1 MSRELRQRFGG
12 RVRELR
18 EERGISL
25 RQFAMQINADK
36 TFISGV
42 ERGERSATLDTIEKI
57 AKGLG
62 VSISELFYGL

>member
-1 MSRELRQRFGG
+1 M
-12 RVRELR
+12 RELR

>member
-1 MSRELRQRFGG
+1 MSRELRQKFGG